1 MNAAIIE
8 TDARAIV
15 LDLSRGAKLGGQP
28 IAGLDVASLT
38 ASIEVE
44 MRAAN
49 TAFAFG
55 RYLEPR
61 ELYVSEHFT
70 GGEGAR
76 TIHLGIDLFCRAGT
90 RICAPLDGQVAHVA
104 NNDRELDYGPMLI
117 LEHRGDDGRAF
128 FTLYGHLG
136 TDLFERL
143 SAGQRVTVG
152 EHIATVGAPPGNGNW
167 PPHLH
172 FQLIRD
178 LAGLGTEFPGVAA
191 RHDLDHWRALSPSP
205 AAYFPEMPAAEL
217 EYPEGDI

>member
-1 MNAAIIE
+1 MTRAIIE
-8 TDARAIV
+8 TDGRAIV
-15 LDLSRGAKLGGQP
+15 LDLSSGASLGGKP
-28 IAGLDVASLT
+28 IAGLDVDSLT
-38 ASIEVE
+38 ALIEAE

-61 ELYVSEHFT
+61 ELYVSEQFT
-70 GGEGAR
+70 TGEGSR

-104 NNDRELDYGPMLI
+104 NNDRDLDYGPMLI
-117 LEHRGDDGRAF
+117 LEHCGEDGRAF

-136 TDLFERL
+136 TDIFERL
-143 SAGQRVTVG
+143 SAGQRVTAG

-191 RHDLDHWRALSPSP
+191 RHDLDRWRVLSPSP
-205 AAYFPEMPAAEL
+205 AAFFPEMPEADL
-217 EYPEGDI
+217 EYPEGKA